1 MNLNDIIDDYKGNFL
16 ADAISHGSPDKI
28 IAAVKTAI
36 RHPATRDCMA
46 DLIGHRVIE
55 DSIAYAEGMD
65 DPTAESES
73 KIRELAEDNIE
84 RDRFVS
90 SGGSVL

>member
-16 ADAISHGSPDKI
+16 TDAISHGSPDKI

-73 KIRELAEDNIE
+73 EVRELAEQAVDKQ
-84 RDRFVS
+84 RFVDS
-90 SGGSVL
+90 WGKV